1 MKLHIKYYGWL
12 CIIACL
18 YGLGLTK
25 VNAQQDTQYTQYM
38 YATNV
43 INPAY
48 VGSRDVLSVTSQ
60 YRAQWLGLEGAP
72 TTFNI
77 TSNGPMNEY
86 TFPNVGL
93 GVTFARDAI
102 GPSNES
108 TVAGDFS
115 YKLEVGRYSNL
126 VFGIKG
132 GLKLINVDF
141 TKLDIYNTTDPVF
154 QNNIDNRLSPI
165 VGAGVYM
172 YNENWYAG
180 LSVPNLLTTTYYDD
194 TTFST
199 ARERM
204 TFYAMGGYVF
214 YFNDDLKFKPTFL
227 GKFTSGAPVVLD
239 ISGNF
244 LFNDKFTLG
253 ANYRINGNSV
263 SGILGFQ
270 ASKNILLGYSYDLD
284 TSSIGNYSSGSHGIF
299 LRFDVGSKRD
309 LKYLTP
315 RFF

>member
-1 MKLHIKYYGWL
+1 MKRPIKYFKCL
-12 CIIACL
+12 CALSLIYCMSS
-18 YGLGLTK
+18 GTLG
-25 VNAQQDTQYTQYM
+25 AQQDTQYTQYM

-108 TVAGDFS
+108 TVAGDVS
-115 YKLEVGRYSNL
+115 YKLEIGRYSNL

-141 TKLDIYNTTDPVF
+141 TQLDIYDTSDPTF
-154 QNNIDNRLSPI
+154 QNNIDNRISPI

-180 LSVPNLLTTTYYDD
+180 LSVPNMLTTTYYDD
-194 TTFST
+194 TNFST
-199 ARERM
+199 AKERM

-214 YFNDDLKFKPTFL
+214 YFNDNLKFKPTFL
-227 GKFTSGAPVVLD
+227 GKFTSGAPVVVD

-244 LFNDKFTLG
+244 LFNEKFTLG
-253 ANYRINGNSV
+253 ANYRINGNSIA
-263 SGILGFQ
+263 GIAGFQ
-270 ASKNILLGYSYDLD
+270 ASNNILIGYSYDLD
-284 TSSIGNYSSGSHGIF
+284 TSSIGNYSSGSHGLF
-299 LRFDVGSKRD
+299 LRFDLGSKRE
-309 LKYLTP
+309 LRYLTP